1 MKGLQSRVEGGF
13 TMVELVTVMSL
24 IGVMAFFALPKLTQ
38 VMALQSAG
46 YKDQAMAT
54 IDYARKIAVAQ
65 RRHVCV
71 SIAASTITVTIDRG
85 LPVSHVNGTCSS
97 TLALPSGSNV
107 VTAPRNVTLS
117 PVVLIDFDA
126 EGRPVTGAP
135 VTITM
140 TDANVSQTSSFAVE
154 AESGYVH

>member
-1 MKGLQSRVEGGF
+1 METGF

-24 IGVMAFFALPKLTQ
+24 IGIMAFFALPKLTQ

-46 YKDQAMAT
+46 YRDQVKAT

-71 SIAASTITVTIDRG
+71 VIAATTVTVTSDRG
-85 LPVSHVNGTCSS
+85 LPVSHTNGNCPTA
-97 TLALPSGSNV
+97 LPLPSGSNV
-107 VTAPRNVTLS
+107 ITAPKNVTVS
-117 PVVLIDFDA
+117 PAVSLDFDA

-135 VTITM
+135 ITITL
-140 TDANVSQTSSFAVE
+140 TDASVSQSSTLTVE

>member
-1 MKGLQSRVEGGF
+1 MASVRSRMGAGF

-24 IGVMAFFALPKLTQ
+24 IGIMAFFALPKLTQ

-46 YKDQAMAT
+46 YRDQVKAT

-71 SIAASTITVTIDRG
+71 TIAATTVTVTSDRG
-85 LPVSHVNGTCSS
+85 LPVNHTNGNCPTA
-97 TLALPSGSNV
+97 LPLPSGSNV
-107 VTAPRNVTLS
+107 ITAPKNVTVS
-117 PVVLIDFDA
+117 PAVSLDFDA

-135 VTITM
+135 ITITL
-140 TDANVSQTSSFAVE
+140 TDASVSQSSTLTVE

>member
-1 MKGLQSRVEGGF
+1 METGF

-24 IGVMAFFALPKLTQ
+24 IGIMAFFALPKLTQ

-46 YKDQAMAT
+46 YRDQVKAT

-71 SIAASTITVTIDRG
+71 VIAATTVTVTSDRG
-85 LPVSHVNGTCSS
+85 LPVSHTNGNCPTA
-97 TLALPSGSNV
+97 LPLPSGSNV
-107 VTAPRNVTLS
+107 ITAPKNVTVS
-117 PVVLIDFDA
+117 PAVSLDFDA

-135 VTITM
+135 ITITL
-140 TDANVSQTSSFAVE
+140 TDASVGQSSTLTVE

>member
-1 MKGLQSRVEGGF
+1 MGAGF

-24 IGVMAFFALPKLTQ
+24 IGIMAFFALPKLTQ

-46 YKDQAMAT
+46 YRDQVKAT

-71 SIAASTITVTIDRG
+71 TIAATTVTVTSDRG
-85 LPVSHVNGTCSS
+85 LPVNHTNGNCPTA
-97 TLALPSGSNV
+97 LPLPSGSNV
-107 VTAPRNVTLS
+107 ITAPKNVTVS
-117 PVVLIDFDA
+117 PAVSLDFDA

-135 VTITM
+135 ITITL
-140 TDANVSQTSSFAVE
+140 TDASVSQSSTLTVE